1 MTDRIIQRFTEAY
14 LAIYRPVKKTYSIIG
29 WVREGAYWKRAIPPT
44 HGVQAAISLRY
55 QTIPPATAKINV
67 IKHNTRDILNIEC
80 MASGQYL
87 IYGSYRIP
95 IIVKKTTS
103 PTSFPLSIFNKE
115 FPCDAESLETS
126 EVAPLWELTA
136 QTPVQIKKKQGI
148 PQRIAWIIAENASQK
163 GDTCPITLDTITPM
177 TAAVTSCFHVFQ
189 KDALNTW
196 FLTDSKCPLCKEPT
210 VATEAF
216 TEEILEAS

>member
-1 MTDRIIQRFTEAY
+1 MADRNISIFREPY

-29 WVREGAYWKRAIPPT
+29 WVPDGAFWKRRKPDT
-44 HGVQAAISLRY
+44 NGVDPAISIRY

-67 IKHNTRDILNIEC
+67 TKNNTQDILNIIC

-95 IIVKKTTS
+95 IIVKKTNS
-103 PTSFPLSIFNKE
+103 PSSFPASIFNNE
-115 FPCDAESLETS
+115 FSCTAESLETS
-126 EVAPLWELTA
+126 EVAPLWQIRTE
-136 QTPVQIKKKQGI
+136 TPVQEKKKEGI
-148 PQRIAWIIAENASQK
+148 PQRIAWVIAENASQK
-163 GDTCPITLDTITPM
+163 GEVCPITLDTITP
-177 TAAVTSCFHVFQ
+177 TSASVTSCFHVFQ

-196 FLTDSKCPLCKEPT
+196 FLTNSKCPLCKEPT

-216 TEEILEAS
+216 TDEILEAS